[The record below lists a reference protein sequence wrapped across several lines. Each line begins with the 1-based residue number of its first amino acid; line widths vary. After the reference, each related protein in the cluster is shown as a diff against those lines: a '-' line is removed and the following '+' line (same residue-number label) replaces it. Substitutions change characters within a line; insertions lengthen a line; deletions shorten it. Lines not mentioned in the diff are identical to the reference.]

1 MNLRDPLKHMI
12 KMEGVLS
19 YLLDHLE
26 EKINIEDVA
35 RMNRYNPVHFARL
48 FLEYFEYPFAK
59 YIVMLRLRKCAR
71 AILDNRSLKDV
82 GNTYGYATAASFSK
96 AFRNEFGISPRE
108 FLKKSYYPPDMP
120 ERKAVNKVPIRLEY
134 KSLPAFSIGGYG
146 QPYPALMDESWFEQ
160 AYPCQGIE
168 ERYPQTVF
176 NPNFFSQMP
185 DKEPVDPDGPEFDPT
200 RYGLWYCDEE
210 QKLHYLFGPVL
221 RKGERKKKSM
231 TRVRMRA
238 ANYAVFS
245 FDRMDS
251 EEENLK
257 FTRLLHQY
265 IFGEWIPMNG
275 KITDQKSCTFVK
287 CSEDR
292 VELFVPILR
301 GMYGQETITE
311 KDWKIAGWCRYIDEH
326 ISEDLTVRKLAG
338 KWSYSEPNFRMI
350 FEMYYGIDPEE
361 YIRKKRLYLA
371 ASALHAGASAE
382 EVISLYHFSS
392 AEDFENQFLQE
403 FGAHMKDFKALDVEP
418 VDLIEYYQHYKKSV
432 HIKFRNL
439 LPQKAAVKLLDR
451 KEEIVREEEKD
462 SVERRED
469 TKGPEEGKKEDSSGK
484 EDRKIVS
491 KEDIPRTAAFW
502 FTHDFECLKG
512 TEYEIDERERPSR
525 IFIWKDEPVI
535 ENGEAFYDY
544 YLGPI
549 VRKEAGIPE
558 GMVEITI
565 PGGNYAVFRTANPSD
580 KDDLTETY
588 RMLTRVAFGGW
599 IDECRFRVDYTR
611 PTFVN
616 YKRQKLFFYVPV
628 VL

>member
-1 MNLRDPLKHMI
+1 MNLRDPLKHML

-35 RMNRYNPVHFARL
+35 RMNHYNPVHFARL

-71 AILDNRSLKDV
+71 DILENRSLKDV

-120 ERKAVNKVPIRLEY
+120 ERKAVNKVPISLEY
-134 KSLPAFSIGGYG
+134 KSLPAFSVGGYG
-146 QPYPALMDESWFEQ
+146 LPYVSMMEASWYEQ
-160 AYPCQGIE
+160 AYPCQSLKAGN
-168 ERYPQTVF
+168 PQTLF
-176 NPNFFSQMP
+176 AMPGQEKQNENP
-185 DKEPVDPDGPEFDPT
+185 DPGDSDPT
-200 RYGLWYCDEE
+200 RYGLWYCDED

-221 RKGERKKKSM
+221 RKGERKKKNM
-231 TRVRMRA
+231 IRVRMRA
-238 ANYAVFS
+238 SNFAVFS
-245 FDRMDS
+245 FDRRNS

-265 IFGEWIPMNG
+265 IFKEWIPLNR
-275 KITDQKSCTFVK
+275 KIRDTKSCTFIK
-287 CSEDR
+287 CDKEK
-292 VELFVPILR
+292 VELYVPILR
-301 GMYGQETITE
+301 GMYGQETIAE
-311 KDWKIAGWCRYIDEH
+311 IDWKVAGWCRYIDEH
-326 ISEDLTVRKLAG
+326 ITDDLTVRSLAG
-338 KWSYSEPNFRMI
+338 KWGYSEPNFRMV
-350 FEMYYGIDPEE
+350 FDMYYGIVPEE

-371 ASALHAGASAE
+371 ASALHAGTSAE
-382 EVISLYHFSS
+382 EVVSLYHFSS

-403 FGAHMKDFKALDVEP
+403 FGTHMKDFKSLDVEP
-418 VDLIEYYQHYKKSV
+418 VDLIQYYQHYKKSV

-439 LPQKAAVKLLDR
+439 LSQKAAVKLLDR
-451 KEEIVREEEKD
+451 REEIVQESEMPSTGETGQGQD
-462 SVERRED
+462 SETKRKGDSPRRE
-469 TKGPEEGKKEDSSGK
+469 GS
-484 EDRKIVS
+484 RFIS
-491 KEDIPRTAAFW
+491 KEDIPSTAAFW
-502 FTHDFECLKG
+502 FTHDFDCLKG

-549 VRKEAGIPE
+549 VRKEAGVPE
-558 GMVEITI
+558 GMTEIII
-565 PGGNYAVFRTANPSD
+565 PGGNYAVFRTENHSD

-599 IDECRFRVDYTR
+599 IDECRFRVDYSR